1 MLVVTRSKRP
11 GKNTILLADGMI
23 KIIVSEVKANGEVK
37 LAIECPRDIDIKRAE
52 IVTR

>member
-1 MLVVTRSKRP
+1 MLVVTRSKRA

-37 LAIECPRDIDIKRAE
+37 LAIECPRDIDIRREEVAKR
-52 IVTR
+52 